1 MIQNTIYRYV
11 LTLFDESRDG
21 ELIVGDADNRFGY
34 PVEWDAQTAK
44 KLAQQCSAL
53 IGHFT
58 ELSHQFEKLRSE
70 TRHLTQEQ
78 LEVWNT
84 YLRPFPKHNLDMEKL
99 QEIWEKTAADM
110 ELTEEEWDLADQY
123 VDWFEAH
130 AMARLPRKRCT
141 PVQLINRAKGY
152 SKLIRLNAPAI
163 VQEAQAMRFA
173 EEFVLYHCMVKT
185 SSN

>member
-1 MIQNTIYRYV
+1 MIQNTILQYV
-11 LTLFDESRDG
+11 LTLFDESRGG
-21 ELIVGDADNRFGY
+21 EMTAGNADNQFDY
-34 PVEWDAQTAK
+34 PVEWDAETAK
-44 KLAQQCSAL
+44 VLAQQCSTL
-53 IGHFT
+53 VGYFT
-58 ELSHQFEKLRSE
+58 ELSRQFEKLRSE

-130 AMARLPRKRCT
+130 AMARLPVKRCT

-152 SKLIRLNAPAI
+152 SKLIQLNAPEI
-163 VQEAQAMRFA
+163 VQEAQAKRFA
-173 EEFVLYHCMVKT
+173 EEFVLYHCMVQT
-185 SSN
+185 SAK

>member
-21 ELIVGDADNRFGY
+21 ELIVGDADNRFDY
-34 PVEWDAQTAK
+34 PVDWGEQTAK

-70 TRHLTQEQ
+70 ARHLTQEQ

-110 ELTEEEWDLADQY
+110 ELTEEEWDLADRY
-123 VDWFEAH
+123 VTGLRRTPWLGSPAS
-130 AMARLPRKRCT
+130 AARPFSSST
-141 PVQLINRAKGY
+141 
-152 SKLIRLNAPAI
+152 APKAT
-163 VQEAQAMRFA
+163 A
-173 EEFVLYHCMVKT
+173 
-185 SSN
+185 SSSG